1 MPRFNRKS
9 FFDKFKTNFDSS
21 LEQSQVDGIEF
32 LLDSFESEPRWT
44 DPRHIAYALATI
56 YHETAGSM
64 EPVEEGYY
72 LGSPAKV
79 KAFQKKLRYFPYFGR
94 GYVQLTWKKN
104 YDMAG
109 KALGINLSDVPSQ
122 ALEPEI
128 AFQILTLGMFQGW
141 FTGKKLADYITL
153 DKTDYVGARAII
165 NGKDRAGLIAGYAR
179 NFETI
184 LKTSA
189 AAPSVNSQ
197 SGDPAAA
204 AEKLTKDE
212 SDPTSTGQPSITN
225 TVEQKTTLTKTDGET
240 TQQQQTTV
248 TADKN
253 VAVEKETQIGFFQ
266 KIKLK
271 LVGWFTFLGGL
282 TGINQY
288 KQQIDELGLPG
299 WIVLYAIY
307 GVLIAFAGWLIYEC
321 VMHVIQYWLK
331 RKRTEKIAEL
341 NSTPTNTVTIV
352 SPEELDKYQKMGW
365 IVIRRDQA

>member
-64 EPVEEGYY
+64 QPVEEGYY

-128 AFQILTLGMFQGW
+128 AFQIVTLGMFQGW

-153 DKTDYVGARAII
+153 DKTDYTGARAII

-212 SDPTSTGQPSITN
+212 SDPTSTEQPSITN

-253 VAVEKETQIGFFQ
+253 VAVEKEEQIGFFQ

-271 LVGWFTFLGGL
+271 LAAWFTALGGL
-282 TGINQY
+282 AGLDQY
-288 KQQIDELGLPG
+288 KQQIDGLGLPG
-299 WIVLYAIY
+299 WMVAYAIV
-307 GVLIAFAGWLIYEC
+307 GLLVAMLAWFLYEA
-321 VMHVIQYWLK
+321 VRHLMEWWLK

-352 SPEELDKYQKMGW
+352 SPDELDKYQKMGW
-365 IVIRRDQA
+365 IVIRRS